1 MVQAIGSTGPG
12 VSSVARFGATVPC
25 VNGSYGQQGPWQG
38 QAPAQQGGY
47 QQPGPQWNA
56 PAGPQWGG
64 GQGQWGGQ
72 PQWGGQS
79 SFGGWGGQQQPQYQ
93 QPQGQQPP
101 YQPFPPS
108 PQKRRKNPVPLVMLI
123 VVCVLGLGI
132 LGVYA
137 MRDTGGSIVGP
148 DYQNEDYEI
157 PPVRADQPP
166 LPEPT
171 TMDEVVDW
179 LENNAWYA
187 QTLPEPIRC
196 ELTGSEMAADMD
208 NLAIQERFDEFIN
221 CLTRAVGPSL
231 EAAGLIPI
239 TPRFTV
245 YGPGTEV
252 TTQCGTAPSRNAFYC
267 PADQTLYLAPD
278 IPDLLPSEQATAA
291 HLFDFI
297 MAHEYAHAM
306 QGRTGILI
314 SSLVAQYYA
323 EDEPEAMEYG
333 RRIELQADCFAST
346 MLTSLREDVGV
357 SSEDFQGLSAVAR
370 EIGDDSL
377 ADRFGYEYVPDESS
391 HGSGANREGWSLRGA
406 EQLDVGV
413 CNTFTAPA
421 GEVS

>member
-1 MVQAIGSTGPG
+1 M
-12 VSSVARFGATVPC
+12 ARNGATVPC

-38 QAPAQQGGY
+38 QAPAQQGGNPN
-47 QQPGPQWNA
+47 PGPQWNA

-64 GQGQWGGQ
+64 SQSQWGGQ
-72 PQWGGQS
+72 PQWTGQS
-79 SFGGWGGQQQPQYQ
+79 SFGGWGGQQQPYG
-93 QPQGQQPP
+93 QGQQPQ
-101 YQPFPPS
+101 YQPFPQG
-108 PQKRRKNPVPLVMLI
+108 PQKPRRRNPIPLVMLI

-137 MRDTGGSIVGP
+137 LRDTGTSVVGP
-148 DYQNEDYEI
+148 DYQNEDYEV
-157 PPVRADQPP
+157 PPVRNEQPP

-179 LENNAWYA
+179 LENNVWYP

-196 ELTGSEMAADMD
+196 ELPGSELAADMD
-208 NLAIQERFDEFIN
+208 NLAVQERFDEFLG

-231 EAAGLIPI
+231 EEVGLTPVL
-239 TPRFTV
+239 PRFTV
-245 YGPGTEV
+245 YGPGGEV

-267 PADQTLYLAPD
+267 PVDQTLYLAPD
-278 IPDLLPSEQATAA
+278 IPDLLPSEQATAS

-323 EDEPEAMEYG
+323 EDEAEAMEYG
-333 RRIELQADCFAST
+333 RRIELQADCFAAT
-346 MLTSLREDVGV
+346 MLTALREDVGV
-357 SSEDFQGLSAVAR
+357 STDDFEGMAAVAR

-377 ADRFGYEYVPDESS
+377 ADRFNYEYVPEESS
-391 HGSGANREGWSLRGA
+391 HGSGENRERWTLRGA
-406 EQLDVGV
+406 EQLSIGV

-421 GEVS
+421 EEVS